1 MDGAEDGQALT
12 LVNNRYQTFTVSK
25 VYYNVW
31 EHAFTGE
38 EIPLEGT
45 TIALYKKDADGNYQW
60 VKNGKTDSL
69 GQVTFEELTD
79 EAGDEYVA
87 VEVDIPQT
95 AKDEYV
101 YPNGN
106 KEYLPDPTTDESVR
120 TLTEANLDEYNYVKP
135 DEANYCLLYT
145 SRRTRIRRTRTRT
158 PRPRRRRRLTRRRI
172 QTRRRQTRR
181 RQKTPG
187 SRMLRRRKMRSS
199 LLLTRRAA

>member
-1 MDGAEDGQALT
+1 MYYGTATELTTTLNPGEIVTTVNGAKGGEELA
-12 LVNNRYQTFTVSK
+12 LVNNRYQSFTVNK

-45 TIALYKKDADGNYQW
+45 IIALYKKNADNTYEW

-101 YPNGN
+101 YPQGN
-106 KEYLPDPTTDESVR
+106 KEYLPDPMTNPEFQ
-120 TLTEANLDEYNYVKP
+120 TLTEDQLGE
-135 DEANYCLLYT
+135 
-145 SRRTRIRRTRTRT
+145 
-158 PRPRRRRRLTRRRI
+158 
-172 QTRRRQTRR
+172 
-181 RQKTPG
+181 
-187 SRMLRRRKMRSS
+187 
-199 LLLTRRAA
+199 LLTFANAAAAIVTTKKGAIRSMPEREEVEVLLGK